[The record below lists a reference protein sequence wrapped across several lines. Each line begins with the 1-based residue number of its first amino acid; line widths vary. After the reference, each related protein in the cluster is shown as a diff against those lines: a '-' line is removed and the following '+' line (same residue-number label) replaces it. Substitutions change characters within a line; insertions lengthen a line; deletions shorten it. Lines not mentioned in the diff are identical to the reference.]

1 MTKNLLFIAH
11 RVPYPPDKGE
21 KIRAF
26 HQIRHL
32 AGKGWKVHLVALA
45 DRPEDAE
52 SWGALKRWCAS
63 VFCEVVDARYQ
74 KFRCLAAPFL
84 RRPLSV
90 PYFHRRV
97 LQRRV
102 DQILEQRPI
111 RAVFCYSGATA
122 EYVFRSKI
130 LRLSERLGG
139 PVAGRPQRR
148 STRVGPPGQPP
159 SLPAF
164 QPFSDEPRSPRLVM
178 DLVDVDSDKWAQ
190 YARWNPWPWK
200 VVYRLESILLSRYEL
215 AVARAFDVVT
225 LVSPAEAELFRG
237 RVGPE
242 ARVEALANGV
252 DLEYFRPGAVAEG
265 DAEAALGGS
274 EIAFCGAMDYY
285 PNVDAVVWF
294 ANRVLPLVRGEVSD
308 ARFVIVGSSPAPA
321 VQELA
326 KLPGVEVTGRV
337 EDVRPFVAGAQ
348 VSVAPIRIA
357 RGVQNKVLEAMAM
370 GKPVVASPQAHEGI
384 DASPGVHLRVCEL
397 RPEGFANEVVA
408 LLRDPEL
415 RFELGR
421 RARERVEEVYRWD
434 RCLEPLEVLLTG
446 NSPRETRA

>member
-1 MTKNLLFIAH
+1 MAEGKEVLFIAH

-32 AGKGWKVHLVALA
+32 AERGWKVHLVSLV

-74 KFRCLAAPFL
+74 RLRCLAAPFL

-102 DQILEQRPI
+102 NQILEQRPI

-130 LRLSERLGG
+130 PRLSSRLGG
-139 PVAGRPQRR
+139 PNAGRPKCSETGAR
-148 STRVGPPGQPP
+148 SSDQPP
-159 SLPAF
+159 SRPAA
-164 QPFSDEPRSPRLVM
+164 QPPSASAGRPRLVM

-190 YARWNPWPWK
+190 YARWTPWPWK
-200 VVYRLESILLSRYEL
+200 AVYRLESILLSRYEL

-252 DLEYFRPGAVAEG
+252 DLDYFRPGAGAEG
-265 DAEAALGGS
+265 DARAAPGGP
-274 EIAFCGAMDYY
+274 EIVFCGAMDYY
-285 PNVDAVVWF
+285 PNVDAVAWF
-294 ANRVLPLVRGEVSD
+294 ARTVLPLIRREVPK
-308 ARFVIVGSSPAPA
+308 ARFTVVGSNPTAE
-321 VQELA
+321 VQRLED
-326 KLPGVEVTGRV
+326 LPGVTVTGRV
-337 EDVRPFVAGAQ
+337 SDVRPYVGRAH

-370 GKPVVASPQAHEGI
+370 GKPVVASPQAYAGLRAEAG
-384 DASPGVHLRVCEL
+384 SHLIVSEL
-397 RPEGFANEVVA
+397 QAKAFSAEVVA
-408 LLRDPEL
+408 LLKNAQAREA
-415 RFELGR
+415 LGR
-421 RARERVEEVYRWD
+421 RARRQVEAVYRWES
-434 RCLEPLEVLLTG
+434 CLSPLESLLTG
-446 NSPRETRA
+446 E